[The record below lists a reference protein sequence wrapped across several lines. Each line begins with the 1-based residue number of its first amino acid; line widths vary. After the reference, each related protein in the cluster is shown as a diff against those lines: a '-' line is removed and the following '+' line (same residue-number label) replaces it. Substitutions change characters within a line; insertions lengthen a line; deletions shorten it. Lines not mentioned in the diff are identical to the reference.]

1 MTTSPAIAEADPRA
15 VWAVI
20 ETGRRCVVIDVRTRA
35 EWTYVG
41 LPELPDGAARL
52 ALIEWQSFPA
62 MAVEPDFA
70 ERAMEAIEEA
80 GAETAFFLCRSG
92 VRSLHAAVAVSA
104 AAQAAGRDVA
114 CVNVTG
120 GFEGDP
126 DPQGRRGG
134 VNGWKAQGLP
144 WRQS

>member
-1 MTTSPAIAEADPRA
+1 MTAAIEEADPRA
-15 VWAVI
+15 VWSALDAGENAI
-20 ETGRRCVVIDVRTRA
+20 VIDVRTRA

-41 LPELPDGAARL
+41 LPLLPADAADL
-52 ALIEWQSFPA
+52 ALIEWQTFPE
-62 MAVEPDFA
+62 MTVEPGFV
-70 ERAMEAIEEA
+70 ERAMAAIEDA
-80 GAETAFFLCRSG
+80 GAGKAFFLCRSG

-104 AAQAAGRDVA
+104 AAEAADHSIQ
-114 CVNVTG
+114 CVNITG

-126 DPQGRRGG
+126 DPQGRRGV